1 MCSRNIRKLC
11 DNLTIIY
18 LTTQVQEQN
27 QLIRIELYIRE
38 HWPFLSIKLIK
49 IELLVSVGRSIN
61 AALINQEIRGRL
73 NFVQREERVQYII
86 RVVFQTDI
94 HAFLDSN
101 RAYSRYFSPVDRNQ
115 LPRYDRLPRIHE
127 ILDLIDTWKFFE
139 LLNPRSEITEGS
151 NTVRLL
157 SLDLKRYRIDQG
169 TVSLLI

>member
-73 NFVQREERVQYII
+73 NFVQREERVQ

-101 RAYSRYFSPVDRNQ
+101 WAYSRYFSPVDRNQ

>member
-1 MCSRNIRKLC
+1 MSLESLMCSRNIRKLC

-73 NFVQREERVQYII
+73 NFVQREERVQ

-101 RAYSRYFSPVDRNQ
+101 
-115 LPRYDRLPRIHE
+115 
-127 ILDLIDTWKFFE
+127 
-139 LLNPRSEITEGS
+139 
-151 NTVRLL
+151 
-157 SLDLKRYRIDQG
+157 
-169 TVSLLI
+169 

>member
-73 NFVQREERVQYII
+73 NFVQREERVQ

-115 LPRYDRLPRIHE
+115 LPRL
-127 ILDLIDTWKFFE
+127 
-139 LLNPRSEITEGS
+139 RSPSS
-151 NTVRLL
+151 NSRNSGFNRYVKIFRTIE
-157 SLDLKRYRIDQG
+157 STKRNYRRFKYCLTAEFGFKAIRN
-169 TVSLLI
+169 